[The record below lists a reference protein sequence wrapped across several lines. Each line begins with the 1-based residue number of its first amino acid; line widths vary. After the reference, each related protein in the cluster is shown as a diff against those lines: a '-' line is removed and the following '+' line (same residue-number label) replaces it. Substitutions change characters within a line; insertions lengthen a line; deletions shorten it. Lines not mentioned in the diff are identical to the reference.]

1 MTDKIK
7 ELRAIL
13 PVPMQEALQM
23 LKANDGDV
31 EKCVRLFKA
40 KSIKEIS
47 ELTGCDEKTVADYY
61 EAEKYD
67 FNRTISSLRED
78 TYDKNY
84 KKVDGLTKEAI
95 SNVLQ
100 WIHII
105 ESDDFG
111 VSLDYQLLDKALH
124 TLGLIPTLS
133 EIGAAVEKAKHSK
146 DVIFEGYQDTDS
158 LDEFVRRHR
167 KLDDSQEFQRA
178 SELVAMKL
186 TVMKEELLRH
196 SRNL

>member
-67 FNRTISSLRED
+67 FNRTISSIRED

-111 VSLDYQLLDKALH
+111 VSLDYQLLDRVLH
-124 TLGLIPTLS
+124 TLVLIPTLS
-133 EIGAAVEKAKHSK
+133 EIGSTVEKAKRSK
-146 DVIFEGYQDTDS
+146 DIIFEGYQDADS

>member
-111 VSLDYQLLDKALH
+111 VSLDYQLLDRVLH
-124 TLGLIPTLS
+124 TLVLIPTLS
-133 EIGAAVEKAKHSK
+133 EIGATVEKAKHSK

>member
-67 FNRTISSLRED
+67 FNRTISSIRED

-84 KKVDGLTKEAI
+84 EKVDGLTKEAI

-124 TLGLIPTLS
+124 TLVLIPALS
-133 EIGAAVEKAKHSK
+133 EIGATVEKAKRSK